1 MVPPCPDITPLP
13 GLTRRQAAI
22 LNLYARQ
29 RVHPVELVPE
39 VLIHKVSVCN
49 PPPLVTPSLSD
60 RLPDYFSRRVT
71 ATTFMFST
79 C

>member
-1 MVPPCPDITPLP
+1 MVPPCPDITPMP
-13 GLTRRQAAI
+13 RLTRRQAAI

-29 RVHPVELVPE
+29 CAHPVELVPE

-49 PPPLVTPSLSD
+49 PLLPVTPSLSD
-60 RLPDYFSRRVT
+60 KLPDYFFWRVS
-71 ATTFMFST
+71 ATNFMFST